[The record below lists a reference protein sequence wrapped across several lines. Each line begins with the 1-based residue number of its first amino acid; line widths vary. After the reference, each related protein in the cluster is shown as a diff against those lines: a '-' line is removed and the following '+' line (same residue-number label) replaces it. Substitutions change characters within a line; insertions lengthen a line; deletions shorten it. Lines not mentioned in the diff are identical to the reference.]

1 VYDLPPIT
9 EKEEF
14 SVNDTVVFRLKA
26 ESVLFGTVL
35 ELAEDRK
42 GKSILKVD
50 WQNLDQI
57 TQMLNNDSRMS
68 WVYEHQIE
76 KVMAA

>member
-1 VYDLPPIT
+1 MYDLPPIT

-14 SVNDTVVFRLKA
+14 SVNDTVVFRMKT
-26 ESVLFGTVL
+26 ESVLFGTIL
-35 ELAEDRK
+35 EMAEDRK

-57 TQMLNNDSRMS
+57 TKMLNNDGRMS

-76 KVMAA
+76 KVIAA

>member
-1 VYDLPPIT
+1 MYDLPPIT

-14 SVNDTVVFRLKA
+14 SVNDTVVFRLKT
-26 ESVLFGTVL
+26 ESVLFGTIL
-35 ELAEDRK
+35 EMAEDRK

-57 TQMLNNDSRMS
+57 TKMMNNDSRMS

-76 KVMAA
+76 KVIAA

>member
-1 VYDLPPIT
+1 MYDLPPIT

-14 SVNDTVVFRLKA
+14 SVNDTVVFRMKT
-26 ESVLFGTVL
+26 ESVLFGTIL
-35 ELAEDRK
+35 EMAEDRK

-57 TQMLNNDSRMS
+57 TKMMNNDSRMS

-76 KVMAA
+76 KVIAA

>member
-1 VYDLPPIT
+1 VYDLPSIT

-14 SVNDTVVFRLKA
+14 SVNDTVVFRLKT

>member
-1 VYDLPPIT
+1 MYDLPPIT

-14 SVNDTVVFRLKA
+14 SVNDTVVFRMKT
-26 ESVLFGTVL
+26 ESVLFGTIL
-35 ELAEDRK
+35 EMAEDRK

-57 TQMLNNDSRMS
+57 TKMLNNDSRMS

-76 KVMAA
+76 KVIAA

>member
-1 VYDLPPIT
+1 MYDLPPIT

-14 SVNDTVVFRLKA
+14 SVNDTVVFRLKT

>member
-1 VYDLPPIT
+1 MYDLPPIN

-14 SVNDTVVFRLKA
+14 NVNDTVVFRMKT
-26 ESVLFGTVL
+26 ESVLFGTIL
-35 ELAEDRK
+35 EMAEDRK

-57 TQMLNNDSRMS
+57 TKMMNNDSRMS
-68 WVYEHQIE
+68 WVYVHQIE
-76 KVMAA
+76 KVIAA

>member
-14 SVNDTVVFRLKA
+14 SVNDTVVFRLKT
-26 ESVLFGTVL
+26 ESVLFGTIL
-35 ELAEDRK
+35 EMAEDRK

-57 TQMLNNDSRMS
+57 TKMMNNDSRMS

-76 KVMAA
+76 KVIAA

>member
-1 VYDLPPIT
+1 MYDLPPIN

-14 SVNDTVVFRLKA
+14 SVNDTVVFRMKA
-26 ESVLFGTVL
+26 ESVLFGTIL
-35 ELAEDRK
+35 EMAEDRK

-57 TQMLNNDSRMS
+57 TKMMNNDSRMS

-76 KVMAA
+76 KVIAA

>member
-1 VYDLPPIT
+1 MYDLPPIN

-14 SVNDTVVFRLKA
+14 SVNDTVVFRMKT
-26 ESVLFGTVL
+26 ESVLFGTIL
-35 ELAEDRK
+35 EMAEDRK

-57 TQMLNNDSRMS
+57 TKMMNNDSRMS

-76 KVMAA
+76 KVIAA

>member
-14 SVNDTVVFRLKA
+14 NVNDTVVFRLKA

>member
-57 TQMLNNDSRMS
+57 TQMLNNDSKMS

>member
-1 VYDLPPIT
+1 VYDLPPIN

-14 SVNDTVVFRLKA
+14 SVNDTVVFRMKT
-26 ESVLFGTVL
+26 ESVLFGTIL
-35 ELAEDRK
+35 EMAEDRK

-57 TQMLNNDSRMS
+57 TKMLNNDSRMS

-76 KVMAA
+76 KVIAA

>member
-14 SVNDTVVFRLKA
+14 SVNDTVVFRLKT
-26 ESVLFGTVL
+26 ESVLFGTIL
-35 ELAEDRK
+35 EMAEDRK

-57 TQMLNNDSRMS
+57 TKMLNNDSRMS

-76 KVMAA
+76 KVIAA

>member
-1 VYDLPPIT
+1 MYDLPPIN

-14 SVNDTVVFRLKA
+14 SVNDTVVFRMKT
-26 ESVLFGTVL
+26 ESVLFGTIL
-35 ELAEDRK
+35 EMAEDRK

-57 TQMLNNDSRMS
+57 TKMLNNDSRMS

-76 KVMAA
+76 KVIAA

>member
-1 VYDLPPIT
+1 MYDLPPIT

-57 TQMLNNDSRMS
+57 TQMLNNDSKMS

>member
-1 VYDLPPIT
+1 MYDLPPIT

>member
-1 VYDLPPIT
+1 VYDLPSIT

>member
-1 VYDLPPIT
+1 MYDLPSIT

-14 SVNDTVVFRLKA
+14 SVNDTVVFRLKT

>member
-1 VYDLPPIT
+1 MYDLPPIT

-14 SVNDTVVFRLKA
+14 NVNDTVVFRLKA